1 MHVNKGERTKNY
13 IIEQSSSLF
22 NMQGYKTTS
31 ISDIMNATGLKKGG
45 IYNHFDNKESLAEAS
60 FLHSMNTLKEHYI
73 HAVSEKNT
81 ACEQFDEFIN
91 VFSTLLHDQF
101 IRGGCPLM
109 NAAIEADDSMIEF
122 EDTIKDGFNGLIQL
136 ITNIIQQ
143 GQVRNEIN
151 KDIHPEEMA
160 VFILS
165 SLEGSLAL
173 SRLNRDKK
181 YLDMIIKQLKKM
193 LF

>member
-1 MHVNKGERTKNY
+1 MNKGERTKNY

-45 IYNHFDNKESLAEAS
+45 IYNHFENKESLAEAS

-81 ACEQFDEFIN
+81 AYEQFDEFIN
-91 VFSTLLHDQF
+91 VFNTLLHDQI

-122 EDTIKDGFNGLIQL
+122 EDTIKDGFDGLILL
-136 ITNIIQQ
+136 IANIIQY

-151 KDIHPEEMA
+151 KDIHPDEMA

-173 SRLNRDKK
+173 NRLNRDKK

>member
-1 MHVNKGERTKNY
+1 MHLNKGERTKKY

-22 NMQGYKTTS
+22 NMQGYKKTS

-45 IYNHFDNKESLAEAS
+45 IYNHFENKESLAEAS

-73 HAVSEKNT
+73 HAVSEKSS
-81 ACEQFDEFIN
+81 AYEQFDEFII
-91 VFSTLLHDQF
+91 VFSTLLQDKYIQ
-101 IRGGCPLM
+101 GGCPLM

-122 EDTIKDGFNGLIQL
+122 EDIIKDGFNGLIEL
-136 ITNIIQQ
+136 IVNIIKH
-143 GQVRNEIN
+143 GQERNEIK
-151 KDIHPEEMA
+151 KDIHSEEMA

-181 YLDMIIKQLKKM
+181 YLDMIILQLKMM